1 MTTDMAPFAQ
11 NRRARQLFPAKTRMG
26 ALEAFSKGAAPG
38 IPDSIHHRGSSQLQN
53 RAHVILRRTVLQ
65 CPAPR
70 AHELRLV
77 HVSDLDSE
85 HGKGQV
91 PVTVFDSA
99 VSAVRAA
106 RGRPLAI
113 ESHWLSPECA
123 LALLMHYR
131 DLSVVQ
137 WYGPAAA
144 FAGRTIVLGFF
155 SATLTI
161 YVHLLRPGALLT
173 LARLQA
179 APQYRADPLN
189 TLRSCVDN

>member
-1 MTTDMAPFAQ
+1 MSRKQWRQTWHPLPRTDELGNCFQQIPEWST
-11 NRRARQLFPAKTRMG
+11 RSLFKR
-26 ALEAFSKGAAPG
+26 AAPG
-38 IPDSIHHRGSSQLQN
+38 APDSIHHHGSSQLRN
-53 RAHVILRRTVLQ
+53 RAHVILRRAALQ

-70 AHELRLV
+70 AHGLRLV
-77 HVSDLDSE
+77 RVSDLDSE

-91 PVTVFDSA
+91 TVTVSDSA
-99 VSAVRAA
+99 VTAVRAA

-144 FAGRTIVLGFF
+144 FAGRVVRDRLLLGDARHLCA
-155 SATLTI
+155 SAATGSALDMNPTAS
-161 YVHLLRPGALLT
+161 GAELC
-173 LARLQA
+173 RH
-179 APQYRADPLN
+179 
-189 TLRSCVDN
+189 SGE